1 MKKDNSK
8 SAQQMTTVCK
18 DSASEK
24 DNKIEGEEDHVE
36 SIPNYSLPNG
46 CTTFLMKEAP
56 GPMSEFNG
64 IWQEWISVRISL
76 QNIFQW
82 KFCSTLR
89 NYFFHNI
96 KYQMMRFIHVFKYA

>member
-46 CTTFLMKEAP
+46 CTVLSSLFLSSYGKELNMLIMKVTITL
-56 GPMSEFNG
+56 EFFG
-64 IWQEWISVRISL
+64 VDLMLYTTES
-76 QNIFQW
+76 
-82 KFCSTLR
+82 
-89 NYFFHNI
+89 
-96 KYQMMRFIHVFKYA
+96 